1 MSQRRLTRLFIPAF
15 GMLLC
20 MTVAFAPLSA
30 RAENESGDRDVIHG
44 TPIPYEQ
51 EKKAAAPAP
60 EAAKPAAGAS
70 GAAEDRI
77 EPARKAERVAVSKKA
92 PAEAEENVGFP
103 QLNAKTYPSQVFWLF
118 VSFVLLY
125 ALMSKIAL
133 PRVGEVLDTRR
144 SHRENDLKRAEQL
157 QEEATKVKAAYEA
170 AIAKAQAEAQDA
182 QRAAEQ
188 DASEKIAEKNAEF
201 AEKARKRVAAA
212 EQNIARAKEEALSSL
227 ADISA
232 DVAAEMANKVAGV
245 QVGKA
250 EARKAVNEVM
260 QKEAA

>member
-1 MSQRRLTRLFIPAF
+1 MLKRRLNSLFVPF
-15 GMLLC
+15 GMLVC
-20 MTVAFAPLSA
+20 MTVAFAPSSA
-30 RAENESGDRDVIHG
+30 RAEEGDRAVIHG
-44 TPIPYEQ
+44 TPIPYEA
-51 EKKAAAPAP
+51 EKKAETPAADAEKAADVAAPSRT
-60 EAAKPAAGAS
+60 AATGKAK
-70 GAAEDRI
+70 
-77 EPARKAERVAVSKKA
+77 KAE
-92 PAEAEENVGFP
+92 PAEAEEDIGFP
-103 QLNAKTYPSQVFWLF
+103 QLKAKTYPSQVFWLF
-118 VSFVLLY
+118 VSFALLY

-144 SHRENDLKRAEQL
+144 AHKENDLKRAEQL

-188 DASEKIAEKNAEF
+188 EISEKIAEKNAEF
-201 AEKARKRVAAA
+201 AEKARKRVATA
-212 EQNIARAKEEALSSL
+212 EQNIARAKDEALGSL

-232 DVAAEMANKVAGV
+232 DVAAEMVNKVAGV

-250 EARKAVNEVM
+250 EARKAVNDVM

>member
-1 MSQRRLTRLFIPAF
+1 MLKRRLNSLFIPAL

-20 MTVAFAPLSA
+20 MTVALAPSSA
-30 RAENESGDRDVIHG
+30 RAESGERAVIHG
-44 TPIPYEQ
+44 TPIPYESDKA
-51 EKKAAAPAP
+51 EKKA
-60 EAAKPAAGAS
+60 EKPAS
-70 GAAEDRI
+70 ED
-77 EPARKAERVAVSKKA
+77 VAVSKKTEKEEKA
-92 PAEAEENVGFP
+92 EASSEKAAEPAEAEENVGFP

-118 VSFVLLY
+118 VSFALLY
-125 ALMSKIAL
+125 VLMSKLAL
-133 PRVGEVLDTRR
+133 PRVGEVLDQRR
-144 SHRENDLKRAEQL
+144 AHKENDLKRAEQL

-188 DASEKIAEKNAEF
+188 EVSEKIAEENAKF
-201 AEKARKRVAAA
+201 AEAARKRVATA
-212 EQNIARAKEEALSSL
+212 EQNIARAKDDALASL

-232 DVAAEMANKVAGV
+232 DVAAEMVNKVAGV

>member
-1 MSQRRLTRLFIPAF
+1 MSQRRLTSLFIPAF
-15 GMLLC
+15 GMLMC
-20 MTVAFAPLSA
+20 MTIAFAPLSA
-30 RAENESGDRDVIHG
+30 RAENESGDRAVIHG
-44 TPIPYEQ
+44 TPIPYEAGKTTVQ
-51 EKKAAAPAP
+51 PATEAERPAADAAAPS
-60 EAAKPAAGAS
+60 AK
-70 GAAEDRI
+70 
-77 EPARKAERVAVSKKA
+77 KAEKA
-92 PAEAEENVGFP
+92 EKVENGMKEAEENDNIGFP
-103 QLNAKTYPSQVFWLF
+103 QLKAKTYPSQVFWLF
-118 VSFVLLY
+118 VSFALLY

-144 SHRENDLKRAEQL
+144 SHKENDLKRAEQL

-188 DASEKIAEKNAEF
+188 EVAEKIAEETAKF
-201 AEKARKRVAAA
+201 AETARKRVATA
-212 EQNIARAKEEALSSL
+212 EQNIARAKEDALASL

-232 DVAAEMANKVAGV
+232 DVAADMVNKVAGV

-250 EARKAVNEVM
+250 EARKAVNEIM